1 MLSVLLACFYT
12 RLAVS
17 KWIAPRL
24 FLMDGVLGY
33 NITGN
38 SIVQSSPLLAMTWDW
53 HSQCLQKQLGVL
65 GYNITDNSNAIV
77 LVFIS
82 VS

>member
-1 MLSVLLACFYT
+1 MISMSNYNQKANSTITIVKFKGSIGKNFHFPIDFHF

-17 KWIAPRL
+17 KWIAPRS
-24 FLMDGVLGY
+24 FSKGGVLGY
-33 NITGN
+33 NI
-38 SIVQSSPLLAMTWDW
+38 I
-53 HSQCLQKQLGVL
+53 
-65 GYNITDNSNAIV
+65 DNSNMIV